1 MAPPPIKSHVTG
13 ASIPPHYIHADT
25 AYFRDTNGRS
35 LILRGVN
42 LSGSA
47 KAPVHVPA
55 QKLDGFWQAGET
67 GEMSFIGRPLD
78 LEDGSAD
85 VHLGRLRAWGFNC
98 LRFVFTWE
106 AIEHA
111 GPGKIDQDYLDYVVR
126 VLKKIKE
133 YGFIVFMDP
142 HQDIWSR
149 FCGGSGAP
157 LWTIHACGLEPR
169 NFTATK
175 AAYIQNEYPDA
186 TAPRPQDFPAMIWST
201 NYTRLACQTIFTMF
215 FAGRDFA
222 PLCVIDGMNIQDY
235 LQAHY
240 LGAVEALMK
249 KLVDA
254 GDLLDE
260 CVIGWDSI
268 NEPGEGLIGH
278 TDLSS
283 IPQGQA
289 LKKGPTPTA
298 FQGMKLG
305 MGQAVQVQNWKFGS
319 TGPSMAG
326 RIIVDPQ
333 GVKAWLDPGAEPNGV
348 STKWGWKRA
357 TKWKLGECV
366 WAQHGIWD
374 PETATLIRPDYF
386 AKTPQKGDKATFV
399 PHYWKEHWIAY
410 ATLVR
415 KHHPEAIHFVQPPV
429 FVKPPSLP
437 KELIAQRM
445 CLSPHFYDGLTLLT
459 RHWNW
464 FNADA
469 VGTMRG
475 QYSTV
480 VAAAKVGEP
489 AIRRVMQDQLAILK
503 GDTSEVLGQY
513 PTLMGEIGIPY
524 DMDDKKAY
532 GYVEGGKGKGDYS
545 VQQRALD
552 SSLNACD
559 GENVLNW
566 TMWTYVPDHSHQW
579 GDQWNLED
587 LSIWSPDDLQTPGK
601 QSCSSNNEL
610 IGRIT
615 PQIVE
620 EGARIPAEL
629 LLDGARAVSAF
640 CRPYPIRT
648 VGRPKRLDFD
658 ISTSTLKLC
667 VSVNAEDVSSD
678 SVMTEIYL
686 PFVHYAAAISLD
698 GVEASKSKVAK
709 ASVDSAIHDMKNL
722 SVSSSESSAT
732 KSSSGLV
739 LDLEVSASKGRWETQ
754 GQYLRW
760 FYPVPAKGEA
770 TYTIEI
776 SRKGGVIPERLAKP
790 MSWMDM
796 IPQPSSCVIA

>member
-1 MAPPPIKSHVTG
+1 MAPPPSNSHVTG
-13 ASIPPHYIHADT
+13 NPVPAHYIHADT
-25 AYFRDTNGRS
+25 AYFRDVHGRS
-35 LILRGVN
+35 LLLRGVN
-42 LSGSA
+42 LSGSC
-47 KAPVHVPA
+47 KAPVGVPS
-55 QKLDGFWQAGET
+55 QQLEGFWESGES
-67 GEMSFIGRPLD
+67 GDMSFIGRPLD

-111 GPGKIDQDYLDYVVR
+111 GPGKIDYEYLDYVVR
-126 VLKKIKE
+126 VLRKIKE
-133 YGFIVFMDP
+133 YGFFVFMDP
-142 HQDIWSR
+142 HQDIWAR

-157 LWTIHACGLEPR
+157 LWTIHACGLQPR

-175 AAYIQNEYPDA
+175 AAYLQNEYPEPEN
-186 TAPRPQDFPAMIWST
+186 PRPQDFPAMIWST

-222 PLCVIDGMNIQDY
+222 PLCEIDGKNIQDY
-235 LQAHY
+235 LQEHY

-278 TDLSS
+278 SNLSL

-305 MGQAVQVQNWKFGS
+305 MGQVVQVQNWKFGQ
-319 TGPSMAG
+319 TGPSMSG
-326 RIIVDPQ
+326 KVVIDPK
-333 GVKAWLDPGAEPNGV
+333 GVKAWLEPSSEPDGV
-348 STKWGWKRA
+348 SPWGWKRSD
-357 TKWKLGECV
+357 KWKLGECV
-366 WAQHGIWD
+366 WAQHGVWD
-374 PETATLIRPDYF
+374 PETATLIKADYF
-386 AKTPQKGDKATFV
+386 AQTPKGEKATFV
-399 PHYWKEHWIAY
+399 PQYWKEHWISY

-429 FVKPPSLP
+429 FAKPPTLP
-437 KELIAQRM
+437 KELVGNRM

-480 VAAAKVGEP
+480 VAAAKVGES
-489 AIRRVMQDQLAILK
+489 AIRKVMQDQLAILK
-503 GDTSEVLGQY
+503 GDTTEVLGQY

-579 GDQWNLED
+579 SDQWNLED
-587 LSIWSPDDLQTPGK
+587 LSIWSSDDLQSPGK
-601 QSCSSNNEL
+601 QLSSSNNDL

-615 PQIVE
+615 PRIVE
-620 EGARIPAEL
+620 EGSDIPPEL
-629 LLDGARAVSAF
+629 LLDGARALSAF
-640 CRPYPIRT
+640 CRPYPVRT
-648 VGRPKRLDFD
+648 VGRPTRLDFD
-658 ISTSTLKLC
+658 ISTSVFKLW
-667 VSVNAEDVSSD
+667 VTVNADD
-678 SVMTEIYL
+678 NCNDTVMTEVYL
-686 PFVHYAAAISLD
+686 PYVHYAASISLE
-698 GVEASKSKVAK
+698 GLEASKSKVAK
-709 ASVDSAIHDMKNL
+709 ASIASAIQDMKNL
-722 SVSSSESSAT
+722 KVSSKDT
-732 KSSSGLV
+732 TPSSGLV
-739 LDLEVSASKGRWETQ
+739 LDLEVSASKGYWETQ
-754 GQYLRW
+754 GQFLRW
-760 FYPVPAKGEA
+760 FYPVPEKGET
-770 TYTIEI
+770 TYTIEV

-790 MSWMDM
+790 MSWLEM
-796 IPQPSSCVIA
+796 IPQPSSCVIS